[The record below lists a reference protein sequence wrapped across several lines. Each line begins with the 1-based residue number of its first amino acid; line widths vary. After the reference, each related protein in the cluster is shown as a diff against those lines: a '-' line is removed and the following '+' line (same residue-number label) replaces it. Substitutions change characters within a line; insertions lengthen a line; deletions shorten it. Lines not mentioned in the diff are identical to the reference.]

1 MRGTPEA
8 LLNDVEVEA
17 DSSFL
22 YWNKLRYSG
31 GTVEAMTALSY
42 GQEAHRRVGDM
53 EALIVDAGNAGGKG

>member
-8 LLNDVEVEA
+8 LLNDLEVEA

-53 EALIVDAGNAGGKG
+53 EA